1 MGIVSN
7 AICQAGQ
14 IRLYE
19 NQVSS
24 ENKQL
29 S

>member
-1 MGIVSN
+1 MGSVSN

-14 IRLYE
+14 IKLYE
-19 NQVSS
+19 NQVSN